1 MYNIRILEEAS
12 GELARLD
19 KPVGRRIVERIN
31 WLSGKLND
39 IRPEPLRGDLIGL
52 YKFRIGDY
60 RVIYEI
66 VHDEKTIVIHAIGH
80 RREIYR
86 KQ

>member
-1 MYNIRILEEAS
+1 M
-12 GELARLD
+12 
-19 KPVGRRIVERIN
+19 
-31 WLSGKLND
+31 
-39 IRPEPLRGDLIGL
+39 GDLIGL

>member
-1 MYNIRILEEAS
+1 MYHIRILEEAS
-12 GELARLD
+12 RELARLD

-31 WLSGKLND
+31 WLSEKLND